1 MGMMSRAI
9 TISSVVEMR
18 PMSDQFIKSRP
29 VYQSLAV
36 DSSGLRHLLVSDS
49 PAFSFAALPGQEAEI
64 WFVAAPDQEGRTRP
78 PEAGGGRCFR
88 SPRHLIDRLDHRL
101 ARERMGLRLY
111 ASGTEDFLWDVFNT
125 AQRAGMNKQEIF
137 QCHSGTKARRVAC
150 VHCRTF
156 NHAVTT
162 TIVRCEGCGANLFV
176 RDHFSRR
183 LSAFMGVKV
192 DAEVAGDVP
201 PAEQAYS

>member
-1 MGMMSRAI
+1 
-9 TISSVVEMR
+9 
-18 PMSDQFIKSRP
+18 MSDQSIKSRP
-29 VYQSLAV
+29 VYQSLAM
-36 DSSGLRHLLVSDS
+36 DLSGLRHLLVSDS
-49 PAFSFAALPGQEAEI
+49 PAYRFEAPPDREVEV
-64 WFVAAPDQEGRTRP
+64 WFVAGPDREGRIP
-78 PEAGGGRCFR
+78 PSETVHERGFR

-101 ARERMGLRLY
+101 AREHMGLRLY
-111 ASGTEDFLWDVFNT
+111 VSGTEDFLWDVFNT
-125 AQRAGMNKQEIF
+125 AQRAGMTKQEIF

-156 NHAVTT
+156 NHGVTT
-162 TIVRCEGCGANLFV
+162 TIVRCDGCGANLFV

-192 DAEVAGDVP
+192 DAEVAGEVP

>member
-1 MGMMSRAI
+1 
-9 TISSVVEMR
+9 
-18 PMSDQFIKSRP
+18 MSDQFIKSRP

-125 AQRAGMNKQEIF
+125 AQRAGMKQAGDLPVSF
-137 QCHSGTKARRVAC
+137 RHQGASRRLRPI
-150 VHCRTF
+150 CRTF
-156 NHAVTT
+156 NHAVD
-162 TIVRCEGCGANLFV
+162 
-176 RDHFSRR
+176 DHHRPMRGLRR
-183 LSAFMGVKV
+183 EPFRPGSFLPAPLGFHGGSKV